1 MLSMSATATTPQ
13 HVDVLIVGA
22 GISGI
27 GCAWHLQDK
36 QPGRT
41 YAILE
46 NRDAIGGT
54 WDLFRYPGIR
64 SDSDLHTFG
73 YAFKPW
79 THENAI
85 ADGHDIRAYIEETAR
100 ENGIDKHIRFGHKVL
115 RASWDTPSGQWTIE
129 AEHDGEPVTFTASWL
144 FSGTGYY
151 NYDEG
156 FAPHFEGRDRFEGQI
171 VHPQFWPED
180 LDYAGK
186 KVVVI
191 GSGATAV
198 TLIPSMTDD
207 AEHVTMLQR
216 SPSYIVT
223 LPMKDPIANALRK
236 FLPDE
241 LAYRLTRKKNV
252 AVQTGI
258 YAFAKKYPK
267 ALRKLIRAAT
277 TKQLPEGYE
286 VDTHFK
292 PKYDP
297 WDQRLC
303 TVPNGDLFRA
313 IRKGKASIVTDH
325 VDTFTEKGILLK
337 SGEELEADIIVTATG
352 LNLQLFGGIEVEVD
366 GEIGDP
372 TQAIAYRGLMLSGLP
387 NFAFAAGYTNASWTL
402 KVDLVC
408 EHLCRLMS
416 HMDRNGYDIVVP
428 QADSAMETRPLL
440 DFAAGY
446 VQRSIDQFPRQGTEA
461 PWQQNMSYAKD
472 IKALRHGE
480 VAHEALR
487 FSAVEAAQ
495 EQGEREVALAG

>member
-1 MLSMSATATTPQ
+1 MSATTPH

-79 THENAI
+79 TDEKAI
-85 ADGHDIRAYIEETAR
+85 ADGPDIRAYIQETAR
-100 ENGIDKHIRFGHKVL
+100 ENGIDKHIRFGHRVV
-115 RASWDTPSGQWTIE
+115 RAAFDSSTALWTVE
-129 AEHDGEPVTFTASWL
+129 ARHGDEDVVFTASWL
-144 FSGTGYY
+144 FSGAGYY

-156 FAPHFEGRDRFEGQI
+156 YTPHFEGRERFQGQI

-198 TLIPSMTDD
+198 TLIPSMTDE

-223 LPMKDPIANALRK
+223 LPMKDPIANGLRK
-236 FLPDE
+236 VLPDR
-241 LAYRLTRKKNV
+241 LAYRLTRRKNV
-252 AVQTGI
+252 ALQTGI
-258 YAFAKKYPK
+258 YSFAQKHPN

-277 TKQLPEGYE
+277 IKQLPKGYE

-325 VDTFTEKGILLK
+325 IDTFTEKGILLK
-337 SGEELEADIIVTATG
+337 SGEELEADIIITATG
-352 LNLQLFGGIEVEVD
+352 LKLQLFGGIDVTVD
-366 GEIGDP
+366 GVPGDP
-372 TQAIAYRGLMLSGLP
+372 SQAVAYRGLMLSGVP
-387 NFAFAAGYTNASWTL
+387 NFAYAVGYTNSSWTL

-416 HMDRNGYDIVVP
+416 HMDRHGYDIVVP
-428 QADSAMETRPLL
+428 EADPAMETRPLL

-446 VQRSIDQFPRQGTEA
+446 VQRAIDTFPKQGSAA

-472 IKALRHGE
+472 IKALRESE

-487 FSAVEAAQ
+487 FSRRGEAEGRQ
-495 EQGEREVALAG
+495 DEREVALAG

>member
-1 MLSMSATATTPQ
+1 MTATATASQ

-36 QPGRT
+36 QPGKT

-46 NRDAIGGT
+46 GRGAIGGT

-79 THENAI
+79 THEKAI
-85 ADGHDIRAYIEETAR
+85 ADGPDIRAYIEETAR
-100 ENGIDKHIRFGHKVL
+100 ENGIDRHIHFGHKVK
-115 RASWDTPSGQWTIE
+115 RASFDSATAQWTVF
-129 AEHDGEPVTFTASWL
+129 AEVDGEEVVFTASWL
-144 FSGTGYY
+144 FSGAGYY

-156 FAPHFEGRDRFEGQI
+156 FTPEFAGRERFEGTI

-180 LDYAGK
+180 LDYSGK

-236 FLPDE
+236 ILPDS
-241 LAYRLTRKKNV
+241 LAYKLTRKKNV
-252 AVQTGI
+252 AMQTGI
-258 YAFAKKYPK
+258 YSFARKYPK

-277 TKQLPEGYE
+277 IKQLPEGYD

-297 WDQRLC
+297 WDERLC

-313 IRKGKASIVTDH
+313 IRNGKASIVTDH
-325 VDTFTEKGILLK
+325 IDTFTEKGILLK
-337 SGEELEADIIVTATG
+337 SGQELEADIIVTATG
-352 LNLQLFGGIEVEVD
+352 LNLQLFGGIAVEVD
-366 GEIGDP
+366 GAAADP
-372 TQAIAYRGLMLSGLP
+372 SQSVAYRGLMLSGLP
-387 NFAFAAGYTNASWTL
+387 NFAYAVGYTNSSWTL

-416 HMDRNGYDIVVP
+416 HMDSHGYDVVVP
-428 QADSAMETRPLL
+428 LADPAMETRPLM

-446 VQRSIDQFPRQGTEA
+446 VQRAVDSFPKQGTAA
-461 PWQQNMSYAKD
+461 PWQQNMSYKKD
-472 IKALRHGE
+472 VVALRDGD
-480 VAHEALR
+480 VVHEALR
-487 FSAVEAAQ
+487 FSRVSV
-495 EQGEREVALAG
+495 REPALVA